1 VSEDYD
7 GGQFVGIDL
16 HRRRSVIVRQTAAGE
31 QLSVVRI
38 DNDPV
43 ALGLEIAKAGPDPE
57 VVLEATYGW
66 YWAADVLV
74 AAGARVHLA
83 HPLGVKGFAYRR
95 VKNDVR
101 DAADLVDLLR
111 MGRLPEAYL
120 APPAVRELR
129 ELVRHRAKLVA
140 LRSGLKAEV
149 HAVLAKQG
157 LLIAVSD
164 LFGVGGRELLTR
176 APLDAPFR
184 ARADACCRLID
195 AFGFEIDLVA
205 TQLGGRLAGHAGFH
219 AIQRIPGV
227 GPTLAAVF
235 VAEIGEPGRF
245 PTAAHL
251 ASWAGLTPRH
261 RESDTKVHRGSITK
275 QGSTLVRWAAVEA
288 AQKIPASAGWLVS
301 NRARIVERRGR
312 NIATVAVARKLLTL
326 VYYGLRDGHI
336 RALARPEAA

>member
-16 HRRRSVIVRQTAAGE
+16 YRRRSVIVRQTAAGE

-111 MGRLPEAYL
+111 MGRLPESGVQQSG
-120 APPAVRELR
+120 VRLGPM
-129 ELVRHRAKLVA
+129 
-140 LRSGLKAEV
+140 SGA
-149 HAVLAKQG
+149 A
-157 LLIAVSD
+157 
-164 LFGVGGRELLTR
+164 
-176 APLDAPFR
+176 
-184 ARADACCRLID
+184 
-195 AFGFEIDLVA
+195 
-205 TQLGGRLAGHAGFH
+205 
-219 AIQRIPGV
+219 QRC
-227 GPTLAAVF
+227 
-235 VAEIGEPGRF
+235 
-245 PTAAHL
+245 
-251 ASWAGLTPRH
+251 
-261 RESDTKVHRGSITK
+261 
-275 QGSTLVRWAAVEA
+275 EA
-288 AQKIPASAGWLVS
+288 ATA
-301 NRARIVERRGR
+301 
-312 NIATVAVARKLLTL
+312 
-326 VYYGLRDGHI
+326 
-336 RALARPEAA
+336 